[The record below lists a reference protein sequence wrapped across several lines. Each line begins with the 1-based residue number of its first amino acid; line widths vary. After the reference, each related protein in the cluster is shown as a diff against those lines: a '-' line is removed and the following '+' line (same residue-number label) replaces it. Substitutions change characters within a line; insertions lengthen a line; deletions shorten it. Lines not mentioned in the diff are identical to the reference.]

1 MWNELDQVTAMVQD
15 HLTRRPAMGP
25 RDVYKLLYQG
35 VRGPEHLISSPQA
48 FREYLAAEWQALKP
62 GGDDS
67 LREPIR
73 PDGSLLR
80 LNLRPFKAAGGSLE
94 GLTAACLETACR
106 PWGTQDEL
114 QQAWT
119 CFVDFCK
126 AGSWPSLTL
135 QELETFTSLLRENNF
150 PPVHHSERYREL
162 YQPAY
167 RLLAVDFEL
176 SPHH

>member
-1 MWNELDQVTAMVQD
+1 MFSPSDTFVTL
-15 HLTRRPAMGP
+15 LTEHISRRPAMGP

-48 FREYLAAEWQALKP
+48 FREYLAAEWQALTP
-62 GGDDS
+62 AGDDPLHES
-67 LREPIR
+67 IR

-94 GLTAACLETACR
+94 VLTAACLETARR

-114 QQAWT
+114 QQAWA

-126 AGSWPSLTL
+126 AGSWPSLAL
-135 QELETFTSLLRENNF
+135 QELETFTPLLRENNF

-176 SPHH
+176 RPHN